1 MSFDMY
7 NLISIIMEK
16 REIIKQAI
24 KSLEV
29 QGVSYRELM
38 AYLLK
43 GNARNISYEI
53 VYADNSVSL
62 EYVYGKEIKGVI
74 FTIEAKEVFIS
85 ARYAPKKMTKSESA
99 KYCASI
105 KVKGYLC
112 TEGEARHWIKRGLL
126 YRYQDQINQVLEEL
140 GLEKIDNRLIWSSC
154 FSGHYN
160 GELYYSIYPI
170 SCGAQGS
177 NVCNCLSVRP
187 VCFLD

>member
-62 EYVYGKEIKGVI
+62 EYV
-74 FTIEAKEVFIS
+74 
-85 ARYAPKKMTKSESA
+85 
-99 KYCASI
+99 
-105 KVKGYLC
+105 
-112 TEGEARHWIKRGLL
+112 
-126 YRYQDQINQVLEEL
+126 
-140 GLEKIDNRLIWSSC
+140 
-154 FSGHYN
+154 
-160 GELYYSIYPI
+160 
-170 SCGAQGS
+170 
-177 NVCNCLSVRP
+177 
-187 VCFLD
+187 